1 MPRSIVTGA
10 RAGRS
15 GVGGGGGGM
24 NITVLCFFG
33 FLQAHVC
40 EKKEEEKEQ
49 NSGVGTKVSG
59 LNFLEAKVCVCVCLG
74 YVRLV

>member
-1 MPRSIVTGA
+1 MPRSIVTDA

-15 GVGGGGGGM
+15 GVGGGGGGT

-40 EKKEEEKEQ
+40 EKKEEEKKI
-49 NSGVGTKVSG
+49 SGVGTKVSG